1 MSNKETLENIKKL
14 REITG
19 VGFKDC
25 KLAIDENNGD
35 IEKSIEYLRKKGL
48 AKASK
53 KMGRVDADGLAL
65 ICEKNDTI
73 SAIEINS
80 ETDFVARNKD
90 FILFCKEISEINFQ
104 NKSNLDSLKSS
115 KMKNG
120 KTVDE
125 NLISLISKIGEKI
138 TIRRSKYFDNKGLNF
153 AYVHNS
159 VEKNI
164 GKVISIVQLSKSNK
178 KDLTEIG
185 NKLAMHVAAQAPIA
199 IDENGIKKEILDKE
213 LEIIKEE
220 LKNSG
225 KKEDMIEKIANGKI
239 NKFVSDNTLLNQV
252 WIMDT
257 KMKVNQVI
265 KQHSAGEEIKVLDF
279 VRFKVGEGID

>member
-1 MSNKETLENIKKL
+1 MSDKQTLENIKKL

-35 IEKSIEYLRKKGL
+35 IDKSIEYLRKKGI

-53 KMGRVDADGLAL
+53 KMGRVAADGLVMVF
-65 ICEKNDTI
+65 EKENEV
-73 SAIEINS
+73 SAIEVNS
-80 ETDFVARNKD
+80 ETDFVAKNKD
-90 FILFCKEISEINFQ
+90 FISFCKELSELNFQ
-104 NKSNLDSLKSS
+104 NKSNLEKLKHS
-115 KMKNG
+115 KMKNQ

-125 NLISLISKIGEKI
+125 NLITLIAKIGEKI
-138 TIRRSKYFDNKGLNF
+138 TIRRAKYFDNNGINF
-153 AYVHNS
+153 SYVHNS

-164 GKVISIVQLSKSNK
+164 GKVVSIVQLNK
-178 KDLTEIG
+178 NNNLKDLGT
-185 NKLAMHVAAQAPIA
+185 KLAMHIAAQAPIA
-199 IDENGIKKEILDKE
+199 IDEKGINKEILDKE

-225 KKEDMIEKIANGKI
+225 KKSEMIEKISKGKI
-239 NKFVSDNTLLNQV
+239 KKFISDNTLLDQI

-257 KMKVNQVI
+257 KKKVSQII
-265 KQHSAGEEIKVLDF
+265 KEYSDGSEIKVLDF
-279 VRFKVGEGID
+279 VRYKVGEGID

>member
-1 MSNKETLENIKKL
+1 MSDKQTLENIKKL

-35 IEKSIEYLRKKGL
+35 IDKSIEYLRKKGI

-53 KMGRVDADGLAL
+53 KMGRVAADGLVMVF
-65 ICEKNDTI
+65 EKENKV
-73 SAIEINS
+73 SAIEVNS
-80 ETDFVARNKD
+80 ETDFVAKNKD
-90 FILFCKEISEINFQ
+90 FISFCKELSELNFQ
-104 NKSNLDSLKSS
+104 NKSNLEKLKHS
-115 KMKNG
+115 KMKNQ

-125 NLISLISKIGEKI
+125 NLITLIAKIGEKI
-138 TIRRSKYFDNKGLNF
+138 TIRRAKYFDNNGINF
-153 AYVHNS
+153 SYVHNS

-164 GKVISIVQLSKSNK
+164 GKVVSIVQLNK
-178 KDLTEIG
+178 NNNLKDLGT
-185 NKLAMHVAAQAPIA
+185 KLAMHIAAQAPIA
-199 IDENGIKKEILDKE
+199 IDEKGINKEILDKE

-225 KKEDMIEKIANGKI
+225 KKSEMIEKISKGKI
-239 NKFVSDNTLLNQV
+239 KKFISDNTLLDQI

-257 KMKVNQVI
+257 KKKVSQII
-265 KQHSAGEEIKVLDF
+265 KEYSDGSEIKVLDF
-279 VRFKVGEGID
+279 VRYKVGEGID